1 MKYLFE
7 HRFSVQHI
15 MYLLTQWKSCTGN
28 SLAQGLNRGLY
39 VMNESQTFSPPARSP
54 LFFFL
59 SFSLQPTYRRAAR
72 AYPFLHGFILSC
84 TGLSFPARVYPSLHG
99 FILPCTCLS
108 FPARVYP
115 SLHTP
120 SGIIQMCFRSS
131 VRGGRTG
138 HMIKPGDNQK
148 ADIDEKKP

>member
-1 MKYLFE
+1 
-7 HRFSVQHI
+7 
-15 MYLLTQWKSCTGN
+15 
-28 SLAQGLNRGLY
+28 
-39 VMNESQTFSPPARSP
+39 MNESQTFSPPARSP

-84 TGLSFPARVYPSLHG
+84 TGLSL
-99 FILPCTCLS
+99 
-108 FPARVYP
+108 PARVYP

-120 SGIIQMCFRSS
+120 SGIIQMCFSSS

-138 HMIKPGDNQK
+138 HMINQVT
-148 ADIDEKKP
+148 IKKQTLMKRNLKLMAIERDGKTNSVER

>member
-59 SFSLQPTYRRAAR
+59 SFSLSL
-72 AYPFLHGFILSC
+72 FLFTAHVSKGC
-84 TGLSFPARVYPSLHG
+84 AGLPFPARVYPFLHG

-115 SLHTP
+115 SLHVFILPCTCLSFP
-120 SGIIQMCFRSS
+120 AHTIRDYSDVF
-131 VRGGRTG
+131 
-138 HMIKPGDNQK
+138 P
-148 ADIDEKKP
+148 

>member
-1 MKYLFE
+1 MNPFLGGPLWKRGKWPLKRGGRSRYVAVKYLFE

-84 TGLSFPARVYPSLHG
+84 TGLSFPARVYPSLQG
-99 FILPCTCLS
+99 FILACTCLS
-108 FPARVYP
+108 FPA
-115 SLHTP
+115 HTIRDY
-120 SGIIQMCFRSS
+120 SDVFQ
-131 VRGGRTG
+131 
-138 HMIKPGDNQK
+138 
-148 ADIDEKKP
+148 

>member
-39 VMNESQTFSPPARSP
+39 VMNESQTFSPPVRSP

-59 SFSLQPTYRRAAR
+59 SFSLSLYSPRIEGLRGLT
-72 AYPFLHGFILSC
+72 LSC
-84 TGLSFPARVYPSLHG
+84 TGLSFPARVYPSLHV
-99 FILPCTCLS
+99 FILPCTGLS

-115 SLHTP
+115 SLHVFILPCTHHP
-120 SGIIQMCFRSS
+120 GLFRCVS
-131 VRGGRTG
+131 VAACAGGVRVT
-138 HMIKPGDNQK
+138 
-148 ADIDEKKP
+148 